1 MLRNSRIFRYINRN
15 LGKIIAIFIV
25 IIFILLLIQVANH
38 FAKQKVDKP
47 LGNSQTTNQNVYKPE
62 DTVIIGSDVS
72 EQTQE
77 TNTNLIQTFVQF
89 CTEGN
94 VGQAYSMLSEECKKN
109 MYADIETFRQNYY
122 DKIFTT
128 KREIS
133 IQSWINE
140 ANIQIYKVKYLN
152 NALAEGKID
161 DNNVYEDYI
170 TIVKDDISEKLNIG
184 GFIKTE
190 QLNRTAE
197 QNGIKI
203 TALYRASYMTYERYF
218 VKIENNTQNSIF
230 LDSKQRT
237 DSIYII
243 GTNGSKWEANSNSI
257 NSSLL
262 EIKPS
267 LERIYSIEF
276 IKAYNPNLIVKSFVF
291 SDIREKEIINEEN
304 KRSISVDW

>member
-1 MLRNSRIFRYINRN
+1 M
-15 LGKIIAIFIV
+15 
-25 IIFILLLIQVANH
+25 
-38 FAKQKVDKP
+38 
-47 LGNSQTTNQNVYKPE
+47 
-62 DTVIIGSDVS
+62 
-72 EQTQE
+72 
-77 TNTNLIQTFVQF
+77 
-89 CTEGN
+89 
-94 VGQAYSMLSEECKKN
+94 
-109 MYADIETFRQNYY
+109 
-122 DKIFTT
+122 
-128 KREIS
+128 
-133 IQSWINE
+133 
-140 ANIQIYKVKYLN
+140 N

-161 DNNVYEDYI
+161 DNHVYEDYI
-170 TIVKDDISEKLNIG
+170 TIVRDDVSERLNIG

-190 QLNRTAE
+190 QLNKTAK
-197 QNGIKI
+197 QDGIK
-203 TALYRASYMTYERYF
+203 TSVLYRDSYMTYERYF

-243 GTNGSKWEANSNSI
+243 GTNGAKWEANSNSI

-262 EIKPS
+262 EIKPG